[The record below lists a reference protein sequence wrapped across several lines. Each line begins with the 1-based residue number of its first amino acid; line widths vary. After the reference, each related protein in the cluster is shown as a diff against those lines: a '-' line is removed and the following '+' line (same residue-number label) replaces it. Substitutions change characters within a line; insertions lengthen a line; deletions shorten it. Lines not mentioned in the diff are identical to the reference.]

1 MAPFICFTAEEVWQA
16 MPQVEGKEES
26 VHLADWPTMKPEH
39 VDSSLAAK
47 WEKRLQF
54 RTDVMKA
61 LENARATK
69 LIGHPL
75 DADLTIYAEGDAY
88 ETLADMGD
96 FLADFFIVSTATLV
110 GDVSKA
116 PDNAFIN
123 EDGVRVV
130 VTPST
135 REKCERCWKH
145 VPSVGSDAEH
155 PHVCARCAR
164 VLHKK

>member
-1 MAPFICFTAEEVWQA
+1 MYEILNTLVRIMSPFICFTAEEVWQA

-61 LENARATK
+61 LENARVTK

-96 FLADFFIVSTATLV
+96 FLADFFIVST
-110 GDVSKA
+110 
-116 PDNAFIN
+116 
-123 EDGVRVV
+123 
-130 VTPST
+130 
-135 REKCERCWKH
+135 
-145 VPSVGSDAEH
+145 
-155 PHVCARCAR
+155 
-164 VLHKK
+164 